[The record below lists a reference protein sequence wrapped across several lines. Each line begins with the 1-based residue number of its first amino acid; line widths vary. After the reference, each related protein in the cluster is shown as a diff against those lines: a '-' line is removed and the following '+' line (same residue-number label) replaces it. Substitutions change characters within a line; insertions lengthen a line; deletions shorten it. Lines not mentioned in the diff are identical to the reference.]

1 MNRVIFMNNTELEDI
16 ERRAYK
22 NAVFATGSTKEDA
35 DRYIDKIY
43 SIYFAQNTGNSMIFR
58 S

>member
-1 MNRVIFMNNTELEDI
+1 MNTNELEDI

-43 SIYFAQNTGNSMIFR
+43 SYGKIIKGKII
-58 S
+58 